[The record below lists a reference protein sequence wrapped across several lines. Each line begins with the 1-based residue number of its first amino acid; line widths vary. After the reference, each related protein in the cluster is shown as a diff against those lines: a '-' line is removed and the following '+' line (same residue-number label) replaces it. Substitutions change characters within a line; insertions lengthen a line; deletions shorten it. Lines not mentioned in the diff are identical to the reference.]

1 MGGSRDVP
9 APTDV
14 LLFVILPG
22 LTDLSFT
29 RILVSDRLDK
39 MLLVFREMVESG
51 RLEVPGGFLG
61 LVT

>member
-39 MLLVFREMVESG
+39 MLLLFREMVESG
-51 RLEVPGGFLG
+51 RLEVPGGFFG
-61 LVT
+61 LLT